1 MQVSSL
7 FKWSQTY
14 LLSGSLVC
22 AGLTWIRSCEG
33 WRNFASQVTLQGLL
47 KISWEMQSAASDNVH
62 GGNATVI
69 NRLKFINAWKDDL
82 NKMAASE
89 HDLAL

>member
-1 MQVSSL
+1 
-7 FKWSQTY
+7 
-14 LLSGSLVC
+14 
-22 AGLTWIRSCEG
+22 
-33 WRNFASQVTLQGLL
+33 
-47 KISWEMQSAASDNVH
+47 MQSAASDNVH